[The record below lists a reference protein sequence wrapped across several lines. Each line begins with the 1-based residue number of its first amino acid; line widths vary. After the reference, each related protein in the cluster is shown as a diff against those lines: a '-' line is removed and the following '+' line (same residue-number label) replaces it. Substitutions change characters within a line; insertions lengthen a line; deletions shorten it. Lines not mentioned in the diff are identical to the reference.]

1 MIISQ
6 NPISFHIS
14 VRFASDCGHNLQ
26 KHTVKNM
33 TNTVLDTKTLA
44 VLQRVHLN
52 LQATLVLKWLDIL
65 SSTIDLITRPLTACQ
80 KVTGG

>member
-1 MIISQ
+1 
-6 NPISFHIS
+6 
-14 VRFASDCGHNLQ
+14 
-26 KHTVKNM
+26 M